1 MTELIDNLT
10 QLLMAL
16 LGFVFSGTGY
26 LKRRH
31 RPLFLLSCF
40 YGCFALGT
48 LYWLL
53 YTQLIT
59 DSPPIFY
66 VSDISWISCFLFLLL
81 LEFDVAGEGLRVYK
95 CRASWLALAVEI
107 PLTVYFISIG
117 DVIYNII
124 IGALMTV
131 MYWQGIR
138 SAVWARR
145 HERCKLAFYLVLLC
159 FLTLENC
166 LWAIQLSLDRRHA
179 GKSIFL
185 VRLRRDGL
193 DIRAVPCVEKDGGRM
208 TYIENVFACVA
219 APLLVAALCMGKKYL
234 RFFLFAFAG
243 MGTCLLSA
251 YVNTFF
257 AALYGASAF
266 HATAE
271 IAPVVEEVMK
281 LLPLL
286 FISWY
291 LNRSGNTSSRRYSP
305 SPPGLP
311 PSKTSATSSS
321 TERTI
326 SASCSFAASVQARC
340 TSPAGPSSAAGC
352 SMCGGA
358 AG

>member
-166 LWAIQLSLDRRHA
+166 LWLSSYPWIGDTLVNPYFWFDFA
-179 GKSIFL
+179 VTASIFAL
-185 VRLRRDGL
+185 YPALRRTG
-193 DIRAVPCVEKDGGRM
+193 AV
-208 TYIENVFACVA
+208 
-219 APLLVAALCMGKKYL
+219 
-234 RFFLFAFAG
+234 
-243 MGTCLLSA
+243 
-251 YVNTFF
+251 
-257 AALYGASAF
+257 
-266 HATAE
+266 
-271 IAPVVEEVMK
+271 
-281 LLPLL
+281 
-286 FISWY
+286 
-291 LNRSGNTSSRRYSP
+291 
-305 SPPGLP
+305 
-311 PSKTSATSSS
+311 
-321 TERTI
+321 
-326 SASCSFAASVQARC
+326 
-340 TSPAGPSSAAGC
+340 
-352 SMCGGA
+352 
-358 AG
+358 